1 MSPAKMAEPIKMLFG
16 FWTWIGPGN
25 HVLDEIHTPRGNFEG
40 ERGSDAAFL
49 SDYFD
54 HLLL

>member
-1 MSPAKMAEPIKMLFG
+1 MAEPIKMLFG